1 MSETVQVR
9 LATRA
14 DLGAIASF
22 QVDMAWETE
31 RKRLE
36 PSTVTAGVGGV
47 FDDPSRGFY
56 WVVDVD
62 GELVASLLVTREW
75 SDWRNT
81 DMWYIQSV
89 YVQPMYRGR
98 GYFRRM
104 YQQVVQEAK
113 RVGTSVIRLYVEND
127 NQAAQNVYER
137 LGMKALPYLMYQADV
152 GDE

>member
-1 MSETVQVR
+1 
-9 LATRA
+9 
-14 DLGAIASF
+14 
-22 QVDMAWETE
+22 MAWETE

-47 FDDPSRGFY
+47 FDDPGRGFY

-89 YVQPMYRGR
+89 YVQPMFRGR

-104 YQQVVQEAK
+104 YEQVVQEAK